1 MKITEALFAEHL
13 VFHNMFDHIEATA
26 PKLKTLA
33 EVKSLAALME
43 QLLKAHSDTEDE
55 LFIGP
60 LEHCFEQ
67 IGQRDAFLE
76 EHQEIDDSLK
86 NVQGARQFK
95 RRGNCCC
102 RRSAYS
108 RKHFD
113 KEERI
118 VFPMAERVLNSKT
131 LTALGQRGW
140 NRERGW
146 RCEQAGARW
155 ARVWPQAVE
164 AEAKAVL
171 TLATSAAMRAES
183 GKPEALPRCRK
194 AASCE

>member
-1 MKITEALFAEHL
+1 MKITEALLAEHL

-33 EVKSLAALME
+33 EVKTLAALME
-43 QLLKAHSDTEDE
+43 SLLKSHSDTEDD

-76 EHQEIDDSLK
+76 EHQEIDASLRSLRLAK
-86 NVQGARQFK
+86 QLKDARHLLLAAV
-95 RRGNCCC
+95 
-102 RRSAYS
+102 AYS
-108 RKHFD
+108 RRHFD

-131 LTALGQRGW
+131 LTALGQTW
-140 NRERGW
+140 M
-146 RCEQAGARW
+146 EQ
-155 ARVWPQAVE
+155 RVHV
-164 AEAKAVL
+164 
-171 TLATSAAMRAES
+171 AALNS
-183 GKPEALPRCRK
+183 
-194 AASCE
+194 

>member
-13 VFHNMFDHIEATA
+13 VFHNMFDHIEGAA
-26 PKLKTLA
+26 PRLKTLA
-33 EVKSLAALME
+33 EVKALAALME
-43 QLLKAHSDTEDE
+43 SLLKSHSDTEDE

-86 NVQGARQFK
+86 NVQEARQFK
-95 RRGNCCC
+95 KARQLLL
-102 RRSAYS
+102 SAVTYS

-118 VFPMAERVLNSKT
+118 VFPLAERVLNSKT
-131 LTALGQRGW
+131 LTALGHRWMEQ
-140 NRERGW
+140 RERG
-146 RCEQAGARW
+146 
-155 ARVWPQAVE
+155 AV
-164 AEAKAVL
+164 
-171 TLATSAAMRAES
+171 
-183 GKPEALPRCRK
+183 
-194 AASCE
+194 

>member
-26 PKLKTLA
+26 PSLKTLA

-67 IGQRDAFLE
+67 LGQRDAFLE
-76 EHQEIDDSLK
+76 EHQEIDENLK
-86 NVQGARQFK
+86 HVQEAKDFKKARQLLL
-95 RRGNCCC
+95 
-102 RRSAYS
+102 SAVAYS

-118 VFPMAERVLNSKT
+118 VFPLAERVLNSKT
-131 LTALGQRGW
+131 LTALGHRWMEQRA
-140 NRERGW
+140 RG
-146 RCEQAGARW
+146 G
-155 ARVWPQAVE
+155 
-164 AEAKAVL
+164 
-171 TLATSAAMRAES
+171 S
-183 GKPEALPRCRK
+183 GR
-194 AASCE
+194 SGG